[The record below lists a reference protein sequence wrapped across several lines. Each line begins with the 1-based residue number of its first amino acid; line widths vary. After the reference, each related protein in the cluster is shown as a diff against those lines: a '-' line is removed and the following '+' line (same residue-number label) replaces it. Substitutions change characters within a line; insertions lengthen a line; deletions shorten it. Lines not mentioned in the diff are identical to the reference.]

1 MGGCRRQLLPR
12 LAPTGGRQEFLGR
25 PPGSHPQDLS
35 TKAAASLQVAVI
47 IALAIAAVVLA
58 AGTPAAAA
66 PVTELQIPEA
76 PVDEVERLLE
86 GLRRELGAD
95 FPGIGLRDL
104 VSLLRGE
111 GDGPDLRSFGSALAT
126 YFAKEIVANATLL
139 GRLLAL
145 VVLLGLLLALRSSF
159 GDESVAQV
167 AYLLGC
173 IVLAGL
179 AINGLRI
186 AVEAAREHVGLT
198 LDFMRAIM
206 PVLLSLLIGVGAVV
220 TAGLFSPWLL
230 FATYAIASVC
240 NGLVVP
246 MVMVS
251 AACEVV
257 SSLGTQVKVTGV
269 ASVLRQV
276 AVTALGLSLTLFLG
290 VMTVQSAAGSV
301 ADGVAFRTG
310 KFLASSFLPVIGKM
324 FGDAMEMVVGGSLV
338 LKNAVGIAGGLA
350 VFAMTALP
358 ALKIGAVILIYR
370 VAAALAQPV
379 AGREIVACLDG
390 IANCLGVVLL
400 AVCGTGLAWFVS
412 MVMIMGA
419 GNAAVM
425 FR

>member
-1 MGGCRRQLLPR
+1 MLPR

>member
-1 MGGCRRQLLPR
+1 MTGLGRTQQILPR
-12 LAPTGGRQEFLGR
+12 SSGADRCQGLRPRWNGRY
-25 PPGSHPQDLS
+25 PQDLS
-35 TKAAASLQVAVI
+35 TETAAPRSMARIIAGVI
-47 IALAIAAVVLA
+47 ILAVLA
-58 AGTPAAAA
+58 SGGFAQAA
-66 PVTELQIPEA
+66 TGLEIPEG
-76 PVDEVERLLE
+76 PVNEVERLLE
-86 GLRRELGAD
+86 GLRSELGAD
-95 FPGIGLRDL
+95 FPRVGLRDL
-104 VSLLRGE
+104 ISLLRGD
-111 GDGPDLRSFGSALAT
+111 GDGPDLRVFGAALAT
-126 YFAKEIVANATLL
+126 YFARELVANAALL

-179 AINGLRI
+179 AISGLRI
-186 AVEAAREHVGLT
+186 AIDAAREHVAMT

-206 PVLLSLLIGVGAVV
+206 PVLLSLLIGVGAIV

-257 SSLGTQVKVTGV
+257 SSLGAQIKVTGV

-310 KFLASSFLPVIGKM
+310 KFLAASFIPIIGKM

-358 ALKIGAVILIYR
+358 ALKIGAVIFIYR

-379 AGREIVACLDG
+379 AGREIVACLEG

-400 AVCGTGLAWFVS
+400 AVCGVGLAWFVS
-412 MVMIMGA
+412 MVMVMGA

-425 FR
+425 MR